1 MRRSALA
8 EAEVTAAV
16 LGYIDA
22 AGAEQRVDIA
32 NAAVLPLE
40 TCRSVRAFP
49 SYRGQL
55 KNPGLWWSSTNSR
68 HVAYGSWA
76 DRDQVMLLDYDP
88 KVVAFASRPFQL
100 LWTQHDDRDRSHTP
114 GWFARLADGG
124 RAVIDRRPGG
134 VIKPAD
140 QVAFEATAHACGL
153 VGWQYRLVDAPD
165 QVFVINLK
173 WLAGYRQPRN
183 DVPRIATQL
192 IEVFAEPRALMAGT
206 VEVGDP
212 IAVLPTLFH
221 LLWRRRLTADL
232 SVLLHAGSLVQ
243 PGPEV

>member
-1 MRRSALA
+1 M
-8 EAEVTAAV
+8 
-16 LGYIDA
+16 
-22 AGAEQRVDIA
+22 
-32 NAAVLPLE
+32 
-40 TCRSVRAFP
+40 
-49 SYRGQL
+49 
-55 KNPGLWWSSTNSR
+55 
-68 HVAYGSWA
+68 
-76 DRDQVMLLDYDP
+76 
-88 KVVAFASRPFQL
+88 
-100 LWTQHDDRDRSHTP
+100 
-114 GWFARLADGG
+114 
-124 RAVIDRRPGG
+124 
-134 VIKPAD
+134 
-140 QVAFEATAHACGL
+140 
-153 VGWQYRLVDAPD
+153 
-165 QVFVINLK
+165 INLK